1 MDGSPTRVWLEPGY
15 DYGRFG
21 AWMLDLPGC
30 FVWADDR
37 ERALAAVPAT
47 VERFGSWLAS
57 HGEPVDAPAGPVIV
71 VDEVATTWLEK
82 EERNAIFEPDLAPA
96 DRASADRTER
106 WRGYART
113 DLLALLDRL
122 GVPSTGLPGVVDRN
136 AARDPDRPALAVARH
151 VGFAEI
157 WLTGRLQRGER
168 YTGPGA
174 NDDLREFLAGTRAWS
189 AELLGRIVAEDP
201 ARHVDDGRGEMW
213 TPTKVMRRLIMH
225 SLDHLGELEQTIPD

>member
-1 MDGSPTRVWLEPGY
+1 MDEAPIRVWLEPGY
-15 DYGRFG
+15 DFGRFG

-37 ERALAAVPAT
+37 AGALAGVPETVARFTAWLAAHGERATAAT
-47 VERFGSWLAS
+47 
-57 HGEPVDAPAGPVIV
+57 GPVTI

-82 EERNAIFEPDLAPA
+82 EERNAIYDPDLAPA
-96 DRASADRTER
+96 STADLDRAER
-106 WRGYART
+106 WRGYARE
-113 DLLALLDRL
+113 DLLSLLDRL
-122 GVPSTGLPGVVDRN
+122 GVPSSGPPGVVDRN
-136 AARDPDRPALAVARH
+136 AARDPERPAIAVARH

-157 WLTGRLQRGER
+157 WLTGRLERGTR
-168 YTGPGA
+168 YAGPGA

-189 AELLGRIVAEDP
+189 SELLARIVATDP

-225 SLDHLGELEQTIPD
+225 SLDHLGELERTLPV